1 MTSILQE
8 FMKGVNELEQDPKKK
23 LMKIVEKLKNEQKD
37 TVFR

>member
-8 FMKGVNELEQDPKKK
+8 FMKVVNELEDGPKKK
-23 LMKIVEKLKNEQKD
+23 LMKIVEKIKNEQKD